1 MVNPPLFLSN
11 LFIFCL
17 KTTKL
22 VLQIQHRV
30 IRDAGGTTEAVYLG
44 APSSAARG
52 NVKLRLKI
60 LMHSALQNK
69 DADKTHQLCAHARR
83 QLFQRRQTGVGVLP
97 L

>member
-1 MVNPPLFLSN
+1 M
-11 LFIFCL
+11 
-17 KTTKL
+17 
-22 VLQIQHRV
+22 QIQHRV

-60 LMHSALQNK
+60 LMHSDLQNK